1 MAGPKAE
8 QKGAT
13 HEGEDVSL
21 EAHRERH
28 REEDVDA
35 GKRRGGRRRTDTA
48 EAEKGEGA
56 SGIIVIS
63 R

>member
-28 REEDVDA
+28 REKERVDEGSGEEGGA
-35 GKRRGGRRRTDTA
+35 GPTPA
-48 EAEKGEGA
+48 EAEKGEA
-56 SGIIVIS
+56 RVV
-63 R
+63 